1 MWDLVCWPGV
11 EPGPSSALGA
21 WSLSHWTIREVPAY
35 IFLNYGFLCH
45 GMCVCVRTINYKL
58 LLPLSL
64 RCGGVYISSLWVLIG
79 FWLFW
84 TMERS
89 RGMLGDFWG
98 WSGKLWRFYPVL
110 LKTDSGKRCCCSVA
124 KSYLTLQTPWTT
136 ACQASLFFTISQ
148 SLLKF
153 KSIESVM
160 PSNHFILCC
169 FFLLPSIFPYI
180 RVWEKI
186 ARI

>member
-1 MWDLVCWPGV
+1 MGLVTPWHVCV
-11 EPGPSSALGA
+11 C
-21 WSLSHWTIREVPAY
+21 V
-35 IFLNYGFLCH
+35 CV
-45 GMCVCVRTINYKL
+45 CVCVRTINYKL

-136 ACQASLFFTISQ
+136 ACQASLSFTISQ

-169 FFLLPSIFPYI
+169 FFLLPSIFPCI

>member
-1 MWDLVCWPGV
+1 MCVCLPLSCVCGCLSVFVCLSQDVSVCLTLLVYI
-11 EPGPSSALGA
+11 
-21 WSLSHWTIREVPAY
+21 SLPQCV
-35 IFLNYGFLCH
+35 CV
-45 GMCVCVRTINYKL
+45 CVCVRTINYKL

-160 PSNHFILCC
+160 PSNHFALHHPLL
-169 FFLLPSIFPYI
+169 LLP
-180 RVWEKI
+180 
-186 ARI
+186 